1 MYWAMFIVANILKL
15 MTEPFIWADIVNT
28 VQREGVSKGN
38 ISHLIGLLVLIV
50 IIEFLFWSLH
60 GPARVLERSTA
71 FKVRIN
77 YRRYMLGG
85 IMNLPMPWHVD
96 HHSGDTIDKVEK
108 GSTAL
113 YNFAEDSF
121 EVIYSVVQ
129 LLTCYLMLAYVSPWA
144 SLIVLVTLS
153 LSVMVTMY
161 FDKQLV
167 PQYQTLS
174 RSENKVSRH
183 VFDAIS
189 NISTVIILR
198 AERLIFRSIMQQ
210 VEEPYELDKKTNR
223 ISETKWFI
231 NSVICKF
238 TTACVLSAYFVGQL
252 RTNDAVMAGTI
263 VLLMTYLRRVEDV
276 YFRFTG
282 MYSDIVKR
290 RARLANAEEVASDF
304 TGVTVDNHV
313 LPINWKEIN
322 VQGLHF
328 RYNADTKHPL
338 RDISL
343 RIKRGERIAVVGRSG
358 SGKSSMFRVI
368 NSLYIPQSLTLT
380 VDGKK
385 IPQGF
390 SGISSATTLVPQD
403 PEIFNETIEHNI
415 TLGEEYPQDR
425 IERCVDVTCF
435 TDVVA
440 SLPKGYQSSVNEK
453 GVDLSGGEKQ
463 RLALARA
470 LIVAMD
476 KDIVL
481 LDEPTSSLDAA
492 TQERVH
498 AGIGRL
504 FNGKTIIWSIHG
516 LHSLHHF
523 DRVIV
528 FHEGEIVGDGTP
540 DEVRKNC
547 THFQELWRTYQ
558 SP

>member
-1 MYWAMFIVANILKL
+1 MFIVANILKL
-15 MTEPFIWADIVNT
+15 MTEPFIWANIVNT
-28 VQREGVSKGN
+28 VQKDGVTPVN
-38 ISHLIGLLVLIV
+38 IYHLAELLSYIV
-50 IIEFLFWSLH
+50 IVEFAFWLLH
-60 GPARVLERSTA
+60 GPARVIERSTA

-77 YRRYMLGG
+77 YRKYMIGG

-113 YNFAEDSF
+113 YSFAEDSF

-129 LLTCYLMLAYVSPWA
+129 LLTCYIMLAYVSPWA
-144 SLIVLVTLS
+144 SLIVIVTLS
-153 LSVMVTMY
+153 ISMMVTMHY
-161 FDKQLV
+161 DKQLV
-167 PQYQTLS
+167 PRYQTLS

-210 VEEPYELDKKTNR
+210 VEEPYEFDNKTNR

-231 NSVICKF
+231 NSLICKS
-238 TTACVLSAYFVGQL
+238 TTVLVLGAYFIGQL
-252 RTNDAVMAGTI
+252 RTSDAVMAGTI
-263 VLLMTYLRRVEDV
+263 VLLMTYLRRIEDV

-290 RARLANAEEVASDF
+290 RARLANAEEVASEF
-304 TGVTVDNHV
+304 RSVSVENHT
-313 LPINWKEIN
+313 LPTDWREIAIK
-322 VQGLHF
+322 GLNF

-338 RDISL
+338 KNVAFS
-343 RIKRGERIAVVGRSG
+343 IKRGERIAVVGRSG
-358 SGKSSMFRVI
+358 SGKSSMFRVM
-368 NSLYIPQSLTLT
+368 NGLYPPQSLTLT
-380 VDGKK
+380 VDGKE

-390 SGISSATTLVPQD
+390 AGISNATTLVPQD
-403 PEIFNETIEHNI
+403 PEIFNETILHNI
-415 TLGEEYPQDR
+415 TLGEEYPM
-425 IERCVDVTCF
+425 ELVKHCVDLACF
-435 TDVVA
+435 GNVVA
-440 SLPKGYQSSVNEK
+440 ALPKGYSSSVNEK

-463 RLALARA
+463 RLAFARA

-492 TQERVH
+492 TQENIH
-498 AGIGRL
+498 QGINRL
-504 FNGKTIIWSIHG
+504 FKDKTIIWSIHG

-540 DEVRKNC
+540 DKVREDC
-547 THFQELWRTYQ
+547 THFQELWKTYRTTE
-558 SP
+558 